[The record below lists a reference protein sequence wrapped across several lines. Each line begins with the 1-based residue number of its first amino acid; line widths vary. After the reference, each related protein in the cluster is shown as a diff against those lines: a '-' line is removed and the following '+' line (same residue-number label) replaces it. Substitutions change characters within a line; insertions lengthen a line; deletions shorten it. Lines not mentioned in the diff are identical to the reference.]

1 MDRMIYL
8 AMSAAKQMMSA
19 QSMAA
24 HNLANASTVGFKAD
38 YDTFRTMPLF
48 GPGHPS
54 RAFAMTERS
63 GIDSRDGEL
72 EMTGNALDV
81 AVGEG
86 GFIAVQSPDGS
97 EAYTRAGN
105 MQISVTGQL
114 YTGAGYPVLGNG
126 GPIAIPQS
134 ETVTIG
140 DDGTISIRPVGQEA
154 TTLADIDR
162 IKLVAPDF
170 RDLIKGPDGLFR
182 MRDGTT
188 PPPDATVV
196 LRKGMLEGSNVQIAS
211 EMISMIE
218 NSRQYEMAVK
228 AMSTAQ
234 ENDAASARILRIA

>member
-8 AMSAAKQMMSA
+8 AMSAAKQMMTA
-19 QSMAA
+19 QSMSA
-24 HNLANASTVGFKAD
+24 HNLANADTTGFKAD
-38 YDTFRTMPLF
+38 YESFRAMPLF

-63 GIDSRDGEL
+63 GIDSRNGAFET
-72 EMTGNALDV
+72 TGNDLDI
-81 AVGEG
+81 AIGDD
-86 GFIAVQSPDGS
+86 GFIAVQSADGS

-105 MQISVTGQL
+105 MHISVTGQL
-114 YTGAGYPVLGNG
+114 FTGGGHPVLGNG
-126 GPIAIPQS
+126 GPIALPQAES
-134 ETVTIG
+134 VTIG
-140 DDGTISIRPVGQEA
+140 DDGTISIRPIGQEA

-170 RDLIKGPDGLFR
+170 RDLVKGADGLFR
-182 MRDGTT
+182 LRDGTT
-188 PPPDATVV
+188 APPDATVV
-196 LRKGMLEGSNVQIAS
+196 LRKGMLERSNVNVVS

-234 ENDAASARILRIA
+234 ENDAASARVLRIA